1 MYNCPD
7 MVDVAYVPKFPSPF
21 YSKIGKT
28 KIVGIELPNQQ
39 RETAFMK
46 KSNTKKYILSGAFLV
61 VLMAVTFYVIFKDTS
76 LNEIWGLLKTVKL
89 SYVFAGILAMFGFFI
104 FQGIVIGLSAECQQI
119 KLTTWEMMQYSFVSF
134 FYSGITPSAA
144 GGQPM
149 QFYYMCRDKM
159 SPSKAT
165 LVLFITN
172 MAYQI
177 IIVVLGLLA
186 FFFKISYIASVSGTI
201 IALFFLGLSLNLLIL
216 LILLG
221 TMFRENLL
229 RRILNKALSFFSRI
243 RIIKNREKAQAS
255 IDDYLE
261 EFKDGVELI
270 KTNGKRFTLILLYTA
285 AHFLIYHLVPFFV
298 YKAFGLSGATLI
310 DLVAISAVLYVALNL
325 FPLPGSMGAAE
336 GGFVIMFG
344 PLFTKA
350 ALPAMLLSR
359 FINFY
364 TMVIFSGIFSAY
376 SQLRKPY
383 NLTKKHELKVK

>member
-1 MYNCPD
+1 MEKSRYTD
-7 MVDVAYVPKFPSPF
+7 RSGTE
-21 YSKIGKT
+21 S
-28 KIVGIELPNQQ
+28 
-39 RETAFMK
+39 ETAEEP
-46 KSNTKKYILSGAFLV
+46 TKKKGSAKKYVLSGAFLV
-61 VLMAVTFYVIFKDTS
+61 ILMAVTFYVIFKDTS
-76 LNEIWGLLKTVKL
+76 MDEIWGLLKTVRM

-149 QFYYMCRDKM
+149 QFYHMCRDKM

-177 IIVVLGLLA
+177 IIVVLGLLT
-186 FFFKISYIASVSGTI
+186 FFLKMSYIASVSGTI
-201 IALFFLGLSLNLLIL
+201 IILFFLGLSLNFLIL

-229 RRILNKALSFFSRI
+229 RKILNKALSFFSKI
-243 RIIKNREKAQAS
+243 KIIKNREKAQVS
-255 IDDYLE
+255 IDAYLE
-261 EFKDGVELI
+261 EFKEGVELI
-270 KTNGKRFTLILLYTA
+270 RINGKRFTLILLFTA
-285 AHFLIYHLVPFFV
+285 AHFLLYHLVPFFV
-298 YKAFGLSGATLI
+298 YKAFGLSGATLL

-344 PLFTKA
+344 PLFAKA

-383 NLTKKHELKVK
+383 DLTKEHELKIK

>member
-1 MYNCPD
+1 M
-7 MVDVAYVPKFPSPF
+7 
-21 YSKIGKT
+21 GKNINRGHFAAEPVQEADEASE
-28 KIVGIELPNQQ
+28 K
-39 RETAFMK
+39 K
-46 KSNTKKYILSGAFLV
+46 KSGAKKYILSGVFLI

-76 LNEIWGLLKTVKL
+76 IDEIWNLLRAVKMP
-89 SYVFAGILAMFGFFI
+89 YVYAGILSMLGFFL
-104 FQGIVIGLSAECQQI
+104 FQGIVIGLSAECQQL
-119 KLTTWEMMQYSFVSF
+119 KLSLWEMMQYSFVSF
-134 FYSGITPSAA
+134 FYSGVTPSAV

-177 IIVVLGLLA
+177 VIVVLGLLT
-186 FFFKISYIASVSGTI
+186 FFSKLKYIMGVSRTLI
-201 IALFFLGLSLNLLIL
+201 VLFFLGLSLNLLIL
-216 LILLG
+216 LILFG
-221 TMFRENLL
+221 TMFSENLL
-229 RRILNKALSFFSRI
+229 HRILNSSLNFLCKI
-243 RIIKNREKAQAS
+243 KIIKNREKVQTGV
-255 IDDYLE
+255 DNYLK
-261 EFKDGVELI
+261 EFKDGVQLI
-270 KTNGKRFTLILLYTA
+270 KANGKRFTLIMLATA
-285 AHFLIYHLVPFFV
+285 AHFLLYHFVPYFV
-298 YKAFGLSGATLI
+298 YKAFGLSGASFF

-344 PLFTKA
+344 PLFAKA

-364 TMVIFSGIFSAY
+364 TMIIFSGVFCAY

-383 NLTKKHELKVK
+383 DLSKGHYISEF